1 MGYTTTPRR
10 KYKQAGQNWCLPL
23 ALGRPLR
30 YNAAAARRLAKRRR
44 GYETTLVSFME
55 MSIWQTNVMVAVL
68 AVMTIAFDALAE
80 ESASQTDAPLKK
92 Q

>member
-1 MGYTTTPRR
+1 
-10 KYKQAGQNWCLPL
+10 
-23 ALGRPLR
+23 
-30 YNAAAARRLAKRRR
+30 
-44 GYETTLVSFME
+44 ME